1 MAEEDKKSKQEEL
14 DRREEERKRK
24 DIALK
29 DALMYIAALL
39 GYRFSSYDEL
49 ANDRNAYAAALGK
62 LKQSKSLL
70 DKVLSGKKL
79 SSQQMNEEIAKLASE
94 MSRYAKVVTVGDS
107 RVCESCRKWQGK
119 VVSLDGSDSRY
130 PSLDEYLNE
139 AVHPNCRCSL
149 QPVKRAGNSSFKRK
163 NAVLNNFDGHAFKY
177 ISNHE

>member
-1 MAEEDKKSKQEEL
+1 MTEEEKSKQEL
-14 DRREEERKRK
+14 DRREEERRRR

-49 ANDRNAYAAALGK
+49 ANDRNAYDAALGK
-62 LKQSKSLL
+62 LKQSRSLL
-70 DKVLSGKKL
+70 DKVLAGKKL

-94 MSRYAKVVTVGDS
+94 MSKYAKVVTVGDS
-107 RVCESCRKWQGK
+107 RVCDRCRKWQGK

-149 QPVKRAGNSSFKRK
+149 QPVKRAGNSSYRRK
-163 NAVLNNFDGHAFKY
+163 NAVLNNFGGHAFKY

>member
-1 MAEEDKKSKQEEL
+1 MTEEEL
-14 DRREEERKRK
+14 DRREEGNRRRDRAWKE
-24 DIALK
+24 AL
-29 DALMYIAALL
+29 LYISALL

-49 ANDRNAYAAALGK
+49 AQDKNAYDAALGK

-119 VVSLDGSDSRY
+119 VVSLDGSDSRH
-130 PSLDEYLNE
+130 PSLDEYLDE

-149 QPVKRAGNSSFKRK
+149 QPVKRAGNSSFRRK

>member
-1 MAEEDKKSKQEEL
+1 MTEEEF
-14 DRREEERKRK
+14 DRREEEKKKEEKK
-24 DIALK
+24 DRAWK
-29 DALMYIAALL
+29 DALLYIAALL
-39 GYRFSSYDEL
+39 GYRFASYDEL
-49 ANDRNAYAAALGK
+49 AQDKNAYDAALGK

-107 RVCESCRKWQGK
+107 RVCERCSKWQGK
-119 VVSLDGSDSRY
+119 VISLDGSDSRY
-130 PSLDEYLNE
+130 PSLDDYLNE

-163 NAVLNNFDGHAFKY
+163 NAVLNNFNGHVFKY
-177 ISNHE
+177 ISDHE

>member
-1 MAEEDKKSKQEEL
+1 MTEEEL
-14 DRREEERKRK
+14 DRREEGNRRK
-24 DIALK
+24 DGAWKEAL
-29 DALMYIAALL
+29 LYISALL
-39 GYRFSSYDEL
+39 GYRFSSYEEL
-49 ANDRNAYAAALGK
+49 ARDRNAYDAAIGK
-62 LKQSKSLL
+62 LKQSRSLM
-70 DKVLSGKKL
+70 DKVLAGKKL

-107 RVCESCRKWQGK
+107 GVCEMCRRWQGK

-130 PSLDEYLNE
+130 PSLDEYLDE

-149 QPVKRAGNSSFKRK
+149 QPVKRAGNSSFRRK

>member
-1 MAEEDKKSKQEEL
+1 MTEEEKSKQEL

-24 DIALK
+24 DRAWK
-29 DALMYIAALL
+29 DALLYIAALL
-39 GYRFSSYDEL
+39 GYKFANYDEL
-49 ANDRNAYAAALGK
+49 AQDRNAYDSALGK

-70 DKVLSGKKL
+70 DKVLSGKRL

-119 VVSLDGSDSRY
+119 VISLDGSDSRY

-149 QPVKRAGNSSFKRK
+149 QPVKRVGNSSFKRK
-163 NAVLNNFDGHAFKY
+163 NAVLNNFNGHLFKY
-177 ISNHE
+177 ISDHE

>member
-1 MAEEDKKSKQEEL
+1 MTEEDKSKQEEL
-14 DRREEERKRK
+14 DRREEERRSKER
-24 DIALK
+24 AWK
-29 DALMYIAALL
+29 DALLYISALL
-39 GYRFSSYDEL
+39 GYKFSSYDEL
-49 ANDRNAYAAALGK
+49 AQDRNAYDAALGK

-70 DKVLSGKKL
+70 DKVLAGKKL

-107 RVCESCRKWQGK
+107 RVCERCSKWQGK
-119 VVSLDGSDSRY
+119 VISLDGSDSRY

-163 NAVLNNFDGHAFKY
+163 NAVLNNFDGHVFK
-177 ISNHE
+177 

>member
-1 MAEEDKKSKQEEL
+1 MTEEEKSKQEL
-14 DRREEERKRK
+14 DRIEEEERKRK
-24 DIALK
+24 EIAWK
-29 DALMYIAALL
+29 DALLYIAALL
-39 GYRFSSYDEL
+39 GYRFASYDEL
-49 ANDRNAYAAALGK
+49 AQDKNAYDAALGK

-107 RVCESCRKWQGK
+107 RVCERCSKWQGK
-119 VVSLDGSDSRY
+119 VISLDGSDYRY
-130 PSLDEYLNE
+130 PSLDDYLNE

-149 QPVKRAGNSSFKRK
+149 QPVKRVGNFLFKRK
-163 NAVLNNFDGHAFKY
+163 NAVFNNLNRHGFKY